1 MFMAESTPKVTD
13 ESINQLSDTS
23 LADTIS
29 LMMNNAVASQ
39 QAMKTVTNTSVSSV
53 CLLILKEGK

>member
-1 MFMAESTPKVTD
+1 MAESTPEVTD

>member
-1 MFMAESTPKVTD
+1 MAESTPKVTD